1 MTRQFT
7 GGISAMFRLR
17 PVQVLVENAEGLL
30 SIDGMAALEGF
41 EALEYRL

>member
-1 MTRQFT
+1 MTRQFS

-17 PVQVLVENAEGLL
+17 PVQVFAQNVEGLP
-30 SIDGMAALEGF
+30 SIDGMAALAGF